1 MILSDWFWLFFG
13 IVIGFIFVAAMLQGA
28 SN

>member
-1 MILSDWFWLFFG
+1 MILSEWFWLFFG
-13 IVIGFIFVAAMLQGA
+13 IAICFIFVAAMLKGA

>member
-13 IVIGFIFVAAMLQGA
+13 IAVSFIFVAAMPHGA
-28 SN
+28 NN